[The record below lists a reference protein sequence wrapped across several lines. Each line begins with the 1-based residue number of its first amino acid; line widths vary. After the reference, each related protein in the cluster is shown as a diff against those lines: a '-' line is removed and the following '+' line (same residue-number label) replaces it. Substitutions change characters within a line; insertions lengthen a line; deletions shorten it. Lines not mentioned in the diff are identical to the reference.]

1 MTNMTSNVASG
12 ITLRFPLARVLPA
25 DCILPCF
32 KVQEMAQGSRRSVAV
47 FARLALGAVSTSV
60 VRLLLAIAVINSLTP
75 LLATEP
81 VPRSPAA
88 GDWPH
93 WRGPNR
99 DGTVVGFSIPD
110 VWPESLDKQWS
121 VDVGDGYSSP
131 VVAGGRVY
139 QLSRQGDEEHVRCL
153 KLDSS
158 NTVWHVSYPAAGA
171 VHSTAAAHGI
181 GPKSTLVVARE
192 DSTPSELAIF

>member
-1 MTNMTSNVASG
+1 MASRSDFLWRECCRP
-12 ITLRFPLARVLPA
+12 IVSFRASRSKKWRKDRVGPSPSLH
-25 DCILPCF
+25 
-32 KVQEMAQGSRRSVAV
+32 VWRW
-47 FARLALGAVSTSV
+47 GAVSTSV